1 MIIIQLHWIQSAEGD
16 YRVRYNICINNY
28 TTDYCY
34 YQTIASAKGHSSLRG
49 PNAPRKMLQGSE
61 INYCQE
67 LESAGLMA
75 VKLQRLFRII
85 IVKNT
90 LHMKLN
96 IEPNVLSLSI
106 VIKPN
111 NQRNLVGNTIILL
124 ALETKLRLDKTS
136 STILKS
142 G

>member
-67 LESAGLMA
+67 LESAELMVA
-75 VKLQRLFRII
+75 KLQRLYRII
-85 IVKNT
+85 IVKST

-96 IEPNVLSLSI
+96 IEPNVPSSSI
-106 VIKPN
+106 DIKAN
-111 NQRNLVGNTIILL
+111 SQRNHVGSTII
-124 ALETKLRLDKTS
+124 
-136 STILKS
+136 
-142 G
+142 

>member
-16 YRVRYNICINNY
+16 YHVRYNICINNY

-61 INYCQE
+61 INYCQG
-67 LESAGLMA
+67 LESAGLMVA
-75 VKLQRLFRII
+75 KLQRLYRTIT
-85 IVKNT
+85 VKNI

-96 IEPNVLSLSI
+96 IGLNVLSLNTD
-106 VIKPN
+106 IKAN
-111 NQRNLVGNTIILL
+111 SQRNHAGNTITLREI
-124 ALETKLRLDKTS
+124 ETKLRQNRTS